1 MGSAPAPSPHTFHIP
16 IMGTGFSIDSAFRVA
31 KYGITVC
38 GHSDWLLLEPMRKFH
53 CERLGEPYEEISLK
67 EPNCGVKRIVAWLN
81 LMDRTIDAQIA
92 AMRQAEFAP
101 GTDLTRY
108 FELLPPGKLR
118 DEYEAMLKVVDPA
131 ERTQREDAL
140 RPKVVRGEIQFNIMT
155 KVDGDT
161 PRGKR
166 IAPKETTAVLG
177 TRGFAESSVDGA
189 VVYSA
194 GMNPRLYGALAEM
207 DQFRENADGRL
218 EKRVI
223 LKVSDYRS
231 ADIQAKYL
239 AKRGIWVSEYRIESG
254 LNCGGHAFATQGL
267 LLGPI
272 LEEMHEKRDALADRL
287 LPIYN
292 KALAKRGRDPID
304 APHPIKVSVQGGI
317 GTAAENRLM
326 FDRFHVDETGWATPW
341 LLVPEVTNVD
351 PETREQL
358 RTAGKDDVFLSG
370 SSPLG
375 IPFWNLRE
383 SKSERQRL
391 ARIAAGQTGSDCPR
405 WWLKLYNTEFTQK
418 PICVASEAYQSRKLA
433 QIEAEEH
440 TPEMRQRLRDRVLAK
455 SCICVDLAGAAEE
468 VVGVDAGA
476 VTAVCPGPNI
486 VNFSKIATLDEMVGH
501 IYGRNNL
508 ITNPDRPHQMV
519 REAEINVDL
528 LETEIEETEAGIE
541 APVTLP
547 SRTPEYFEKYITNLH
562 ASFDW
567 YDANGPGLF
576 GDDRERAREQLAALR
591 ARVVELAARIPALV
605 ADAS

>member
-1 MGSAPAPSPHTFHIP
+1 
-16 IMGTGFSIDSAFRVA
+16 MGTGFSIDTAFRIA

-38 GHSDWLLLEPMRKFH
+38 GHSDWLLLERMRKFH

-67 EPNCGVKRIVAWLN
+67 EPDCGVKRIVAWLD

-92 AMRQAEFAP
+92 ALRQAEFAP

-108 FELLPPGKLR
+108 FELLPPGELR
-118 DEYEAMLKVVDPA
+118 AEYEAMLAVVDPA
-131 ERTQREDAL
+131 ERKRAEDAL
-140 RPKVVRGEIQFNIMT
+140 RPKVVRGEVQFNIMT

-177 TRGFAESSVDGA
+177 TRGFAKSTIEGSI
-189 VVYSA
+189 VYSA
-194 GMNPRLYGALAEM
+194 GMNPRLYAALAEM
-207 DQFRENADGRL
+207 DEFRENEEGRL
-218 EKRVI
+218 RKRII

-231 ADIQAKYL
+231 AEIQAKYL
-239 AKRGIWVSEYRIESG
+239 AKRGIWVSEYRVESG

-267 LLGPI
+267 LMGPI
-272 LEEMHEKRDALADRL
+272 LDELHAKRDALLERL

-292 KALAKRGRDPID
+292 KAMEKRGRDPIP
-304 APHPIKVSVQGGI
+304 APHPVKVSVQGGI
-317 GTAAENRLM
+317 GNAAENRMM
-326 FDRFHVDETGWATPW
+326 FDRYHVDETGWATPW

-351 PETREQL
+351 PETRQQL
-358 RTAGKDDVFLSG
+358 SDAKDGDVYLSG
-370 SSPLG
+370 ASPLG
-375 IPFWNLRE
+375 IPFWNLRN

-405 WWLKLYNTEFTQK
+405 WWLKLYNTEFTAK

-433 QIEAEEH
+433 QLEAEEH
-440 TPEMRQRLRDRVLAK
+440 SDEMRQRLRDRVLAK

-476 VTAVCPGPNI
+476 VTAICPGPNI
-486 VNFSKIATLDEMVGH
+486 VNFSKITTLEEMVGH

-508 ITNPDRPHQMV
+508 ITNPDRPHQFV

-528 LETEIEETEAGIE
+528 LAQEIEETEAGIE

-547 SRTPEYFEKYITNLH
+547 SRTPEYFQKYVDNLN
-562 ASFDW
+562 ASFDY
-567 YDANGPGLF
+567 YDEQAPTIF
-576 GDDRERAREQLAALR
+576 GDTLERSREQLAALR
-591 ARVVELAARIPALV
+591 ARVTELAARISGLV
-605 ADAS
+605 VEA